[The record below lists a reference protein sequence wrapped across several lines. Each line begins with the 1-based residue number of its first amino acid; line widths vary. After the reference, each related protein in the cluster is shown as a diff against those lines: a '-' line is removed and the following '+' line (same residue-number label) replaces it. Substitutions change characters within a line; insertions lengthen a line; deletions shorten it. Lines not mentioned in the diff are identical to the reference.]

1 MRRARIGAVLA
12 MLWVVTTACQ
22 PIAGGQAQPGFS
34 EPAPAVS
41 SSSPTVTE
49 SPSQSTSPTPAVTTP
64 APPPP
69 PPPPPPGPCERDGQY
84 QAAVETA
91 LIKLGGYAGVTAD
104 GKQSKGDCDAIK
116 AFQKRFG
123 LSPADGI
130 AGPATNNVATR
141 LAATDPAACGAGAG
155 LVACIDLTNQTTWLM
170 QDGALSY
177 GPTVT
182 RTGMKGFATRAGKF
196 KIGWRAIKDWSEPYE
211 VWLPYWQS
219 VDGGNG
225 FHETT
230 TYIHNSSIGSHG
242 CINLLHVDAVAY
254 WDRLRVG
261 TPVYAIGKRPGT

>member
-1 MRRARIGAVLA
+1 MQRARIGAVLA
-12 MLWVVTTACQ
+12 ALLALTTACQ
-22 PIAGGQAQPGFS
+22 PTDNQAQPGFS
-34 EPAPAVS
+34 DPATTATNSGPA
-41 SSSPTVTE
+41 VTE
-49 SPSQSTSPTPAVTTP
+49 SPSQTTSPTPAPVQTSTSP
-64 APPPP
+64 AP
-69 PPPPPPGPCERDGQY
+69 PPPPPPGPCEKDGAHQL
-84 QAAVETA
+84 AVEQA
-91 LIKLGGYAGVTAD
+91 MIKLGNFGNVTPD
-104 GKQSKGDCDAIK
+104 GKQSKADCDAIK

-130 AGPATNNVATR
+130 AGPATGGVAAR
-141 LAATDPAACGAGAG
+141 LAASDPAACGAGGG

-170 QDGALSY
+170 QDGKLSY

-254 WDRLRVG
+254 WDRLKVG
-261 TPVYAIGKRPGT
+261 TPVYAIGRRSGT